1 MPRRPPCWS
10 LSTRRIRLVVAYDGT
25 DFRGWA
31 AQHGQRTVQS
41 TLTET
46 ISQITGEPVWVQG
59 ASRTDSGAHARGQVC
74 HFDTKSGIPPEKW
87 AIVLGK
93 RLPRDL
99 CVRRSDQV
107 SGSFESR
114 FWAIDRTYRYR
125 ILTGWRDPQR
135 ARYAHHH
142 GRGLDSTLMD
152 QAARALVGEHDFRF
166 FGEQL
171 EPDTNTVRT
180 LFHVGV
186 RQVKDEIWIDVVG
199 TAFVRGMMRRIA
211 GALLEIGR
219 GARSPSE
226 IAQLL
231 ARNPDI
237 QLPEV
242 LPARGLT
249 LMRVRYGRHPGDHR
263 RDTV

>member
-1 MPRRPPCWS
+1 M
-10 LSTRRIRLVVAYDGT
+10 STRRIRLVVAYDGT
-25 DFRGWA
+25 DFCGWA

-46 ISQITGEPVWVQG
+46 IGQISGEPVWVQG

-74 HFDTKSGIPPEKW
+74 HFDSESGIPPDKW
-87 AIVLGK
+87 AVILGK
-93 RLPRDL
+93 RLPRDV

-107 SGSFESR
+107 PANFESR
-114 FWAIDRTYRYR
+114 FWAVDRTYRYR

-135 ARYAHHH
+135 ARYAHHY
-142 GRGLDSTLMD
+142 GRRLDATLMD
-152 QAARALVGEHDFRF
+152 LSARNLVGEHDFRS
-166 FGEQL
+166 FGEEL
-171 EPDTNTVRT
+171 ERTTNTVRT
-180 LFHVGV
+180 LFEAGV
-186 RQVKDEIWIDVVG
+186 REVRDEIWIDVVG

-219 GARSPSE
+219 GARPASDIVP
-226 IAQLL
+226 LL

-249 LMRVRYGRHPGDHR
+249 LMRVRYGRHPSDHR
-263 RDTV
+263 RETVSK